1 MKRKI
6 IKDSKMK
13 KRKIF
18 VTESDRIKLK
28 KLFLTTIGFR
38 RKDLKTVKDLLEE
51 LERAE
56 VITDEKINENII
68 TMNSTVLIKDLDL
81 NKEFVYTIVYPE
93 HADNESNRISIL
105 APIGTALLGYK
116 VGDTVELDVPSG
128 KRKLKIKKILFQPES
143 ATRINQ
149 SNVKAYNIVSH

>member
-1 MKRKI
+1 
-6 IKDSKMK
+6 MK

-81 NKEFVYTIVYPE
+81 DKEFVYTIVYPE
-93 HADNESNRISIL
+93 HADNEFNRISIL

-116 VGDTVELDVPSG
+116 AGDTVEWEVPSG

-149 SNVKAYNIVSH
+149 SNVKVYNIVSH